1 MKVLTEIVDEY
12 GYASIQAIERDSEKD
27 DDYEKILLKE
37 SKKNK
42 LAELTKDFAQVQAGL
57 IVPDIEQ
64 KKEEFRNLLNEIRKL
79 EGKQPREISVN
90 AVLGE

>member
-12 GYASIQAIERDSEKD
+12 GYASIQEIERDSEKD

>member
-12 GYASIQAIERDSEKD
+12 GYASIQEIERDSEKD

-57 IVPDIEQ
+57 IVPDIDQ